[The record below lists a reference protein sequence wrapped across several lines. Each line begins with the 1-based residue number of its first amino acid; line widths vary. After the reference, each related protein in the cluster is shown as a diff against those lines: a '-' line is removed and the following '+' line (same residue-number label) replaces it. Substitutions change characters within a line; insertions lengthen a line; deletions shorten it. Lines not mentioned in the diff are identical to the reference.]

1 MLKVLLFV
9 ILSQIWVPQPDGSL
23 QMDYDGPITITIPRD
38 NITSDIIV
46 PDDYSTI
53 QDAVDAAEADN
64 TIIVREGTYNEYI
77 SFNGV
82 PANVTLRGKGIVKG
96 FNTTGAEPG
105 LTIEGFTVTNP
116 ETKFAIN
123 IGSDN
128 VTIRNNYLHEVHYSI
143 HVSGW
148 PIGGVIEGNHI
159 EDFGMGIF
167 TRGDGWLIKNNDLE
181 RPRRWGHDV
190 DWTRVFGDGVL
201 ITGNYFHNAS
211 RADIGA
217 SHIDGMQSFTR
228 NGPAATNFLFEGNIV
243 VGFGQGLMLEAQD
256 GSISGVVRNNIFV
269 GDFIDDPGSG
279 GWGINAK
286 YETILVVKNNYFMN
300 INHHGAGF
308 RFGAE
313 GIVQD
318 NWFYNAGSNYGAL
331 TTDSKVIGGGNIMNQ
346 LSWRGLPHPDD
357 TLDPDMVLVYT
368 PPTSMPF
375 NIEDSIK

>member
-1 MLKVLLFV
+1 MLAILLVLA
-9 ILSQIWVPQPDGSL
+9 QIWIPQPNGDL
-23 QMDYDGPITITIPRD
+23 ELNYDGAIRIILPATIP
-38 NITSDIIV
+38 SGDIIV

-53 QDAVDAAEADN
+53 QDAVDAATEND
-64 TIIVREGTYNEYI
+64 TVLVSEGTYNEYV

-82 PANVTLRGKGIVKG
+82 PANVTLRGEGTVKG
-96 FNTTGAEPG
+96 FDTTGAEPG

-128 VTIRNNYLHEVHYSI
+128 VTIRNNYLYKVHYSI

-181 RPRRWGHDV
+181 RPRRWNHDV
-190 DWTRVFGDGVL
+190 DWTRVFGDNVKL
-201 ITGNYFHNAS
+201 IGNYFHNVY

-243 VGFGQGLMLEAQD
+243 VGFGQGLMLEGD
-256 GSISGVVRNNIFV
+256 ISGVVRNNIFV
-269 GDFIDDPGSG
+269 GDFVDDPGSG

-286 YETILVVKNNYFMN
+286 YETILEVKDNYFMN
-300 INHHGAGF
+300 IKHHGAGF
-308 RFGAE
+308 RFGAK
-313 GIVQD
+313 GTVQD

-375 NIEDSIK
+375 NIVNSIKISG